1 MDSDGFRWIQIGS
14 DSLNWAEMGSD
25 GFRRAE
31 ISSGGLRSYQPERSK
46 DGKTADI
53 GHAKF
58 EEGEGDD
65 DEIKDVPTLL

>member
-1 MDSDGFRWIQIGS
+1 MSW
-14 DSLNWAEMGSD
+14 
-25 GFRRAE
+25 
-31 ISSGGLRSYQPERSK
+31 GGLWSYQPERSK

-65 DEIKDVPTLL
+65 DEIKDVPTLLWEGNEIINPPVRRKRNYKPSCEKEKKL